1 MEFETEAV
9 LQSKC
14 VMCQGDTVYKR
25 IVIKV
30 GSNLLTDEKG
40 IKKSFMK
47 SFVSQ
52 LFDLHEKGREIIVVS
67 SGAISMGVKK
77 LRMNKKPTALS
88 EKQAVAAVGQIV
100 LMQAYEEA
108 FCEKGVSV
116 AQVLLEHD
124 DIKNKTKN
132 INARNTIHKLLEW
145 KVIPVIN
152 ENDTIATD
160 EIKFGDND
168 TLAGIVGN
176 LVDADLVV
184 ILTSVD
190 GIFDKNPDLHGDA
203 KIIEEIEDVAA
214 AIKMIDTVGRTSMGT
229 GGMVTKL
236 EVARKLNQ
244 VGIPLVIAN
253 GNREGVIGAIA
264 AGKKQGTIIKSK
276 NVKIDTKKR
285 YILMSLKEK
294 GRIKIDDGAKNALL
308 NMGKSLLA
316 VGVTSVS
323 GEFAF
328 GDAVEIIGADNGKV
342 GKGIVNYSSADLNGI
357 KGKKNAEIG
366 KLAGE
371 NFYEEVIHRDNLFI
385 FK

>member
-1 MEFETEAV
+1 
-9 LQSKC
+9 
-14 VMCQGDTVYKR
+14 VYKR

-30 GSNLLTDEKG
+30 GTNLLTDAKG
-40 IKKSFMK
+40 IKKSFLK
-47 SFVSQ
+47 SLVSQ
-52 LFDLHEKGREIIVVS
+52 ASVLHAKGKEIIIVS
-67 SGAISMGVKK
+67 SGAIGSGVRK
-77 LRMNKKPTALS
+77 LGMDRKPTALS

-100 LMQAYEEA
+100 LMQAYESA
-108 FCEKGVSV
+108 FSDKDINV

-132 INARNTIHKLLEW
+132 INARNTIHQLLEW

-176 LVDADLVV
+176 LVDADLVI

-190 GIFDKNPDLHGDA
+190 GIYDKNPDLYSGA
-203 KIIEEIEDVAA
+203 KIISEIENVAA
-214 AIKMIDTVGRTSMGT
+214 AIKSIDTTGTTSMGT

-236 EVARKLNQ
+236 ETARKLNQ

-253 GNREGVIGAIA
+253 GNRTGAVERIVS
-264 AGKKQGTIIKSK
+264 GKKEGTIIKTKS
-276 NVKIDTKKR
+276 VKLDSKKR

-294 GRIKIDDGAKNALL
+294 GRIKVDNGAKAALIDS
-308 NMGKSLLA
+308 GKSLLA
-316 VGVTSVS
+316 VGVVSVS

-328 GDAVEIIGADNGKV
+328 GDAVEILDLNNDKV
-342 GKGIVNYSSADLNGI
+342 GKGIVNYSSKDLQGI
-357 KGKKNAEIG
+357 KGKKNADIEQI
-366 KLAGE
+366 AGE
-371 NFYEEVIHRDNLFI
+371 SYYEEVIHRDNLFI